1 MTGHDDHNHVLPLSM
16 YFGIFGT
23 LMVLTVVTVGAA
35 FIDLGSLNIVVAI
48 AIAIVKAT
56 LVILFFMHLKYGAR
70 LNWVV
75 VGAGLFWFA
84 ILLGMLMLDY
94 SSRGWMNVPQ
104 IVHPM

>member
-1 MTGHDDHNHVLPLSM
+1 MTGHDDNSHVLPLSM

-35 FIDLGSLNIVVAI
+35 FVDLGSLNIVVAI

-56 LVILFFMHLKYGAR
+56 LVILFFMHLKYSAR
-70 LNWVV
+70 LNWIV
-75 VGAGLFWFA
+75 VGAGLFWFV

-104 IVHPM
+104 IVHPV

>member
-1 MTGHDDHNHVLPLSM
+1 MTGHDDNNHVLPLSM

-23 LMVLTVVTVGAA
+23 LMVLTVLTVGAA
-35 FIDLGSLNIVVAI
+35 FVDLGNMNIVVAI

-56 LVILFFMHLKYGAR
+56 LVILFFMHLKYSDR
-70 LNWVV
+70 LNWIV
-75 VGAGLFWFA
+75 VGAGLFWFV

-104 IVHPM
+104 IVHPV